1 MARRGGGLGQAIG
14 DFGRAVGAALGFGG
28 GGNASG
34 AGGTTRSI
42 GGDIAAA
49 RSSMIS
55 RPGDRDGPDRSERQ
69 SAAAPAQP
77 APAPVVQPVAP
88 PAATTPMPPAAPA
101 PVDLAA
107 PTTSEAEAAAV
118 DSTTRGRASTVLT
131 GMQGLLAEEDPEGLL
146 RRRRSL
152 MGGGLIK

>member
-1 MARRGGGLGQAIG
+1 MAIRDIVRDI
-14 DFGRAVGAALGFGG
+14 GRALGLG

-42 GGDIAAA
+42 SRDIQAAQQ
-49 RSSMIS
+49 RSSMLS
-55 RPGDRDGPDRSERQ
+55 RADRDGPDRQ
-69 SAAAPAQP
+69 AMAAAAAPAQP

-88 PAATTPMPPAAPA
+88 PAATTPVPPAAPA
-101 PVDLAA
+101 PVDLAGA
-107 PTTSEAEAAAV
+107 TTSEAEAAAV

>member
-1 MARRGGGLGQAIG
+1 
-14 DFGRAVGAALGFGG
+14 
-28 GGNASG
+28 
-34 AGGTTRSI
+34 
-42 GGDIAAA
+42 
-49 RSSMIS
+49 
-55 RPGDRDGPDRSERQ
+55 
-69 SAAAPAQP
+69 
-77 APAPVVQPVAP
+77 
-88 PAATTPMPPAAPA
+88 MPPAAPA

>member
-1 MARRGGGLGQAIG
+1 MAIRDIVRDI
-14 DFGRAVGAALGFGG
+14 GRALGLG

-42 GGDIAAA
+42 GRDIQAAQ

-55 RPGDRDGPDRSERQ
+55 RADRDGPDRSDRQ
-69 SAAAPAQP
+69 AAAAAPAQP
-77 APAPVVQPVAP
+77 APAPVVEPVAP
-88 PAATTPMPPAAPA
+88 PAATTPVPPAAPA

-118 DSTTRGRASTVLT
+118 ESTQGGRASTILT
-131 GMQGLLAEEDPEGLL
+131 SAQGLLAEEEPTGQL

-152 MGGGLIK
+152 MGGGLIQ